1 MVWLSTSRRRRQYS
15 CRRCRSRA
23 LLRPVRVVQLCW
35 QPMGSQLERLGPSGY
50 CTIRVLP
57 LLPPQLLLLPPL
69 LPPLL
74 LLFPP
79 LPLWR
84 V

>member
-1 MVWLSTSRRRRQYS
+1 
-15 CRRCRSRA
+15 
-23 LLRPVRVVQLCW
+23 
-35 QPMGSQLERLGPSGY
+35 MGSQLERLGPSGY